1 MRYGLYPGCSYNGT
15 AKEFGESINFVC
27 NKLGVE
33 LQELDD
39 WICCGASSAHN
50 TSHLLAT
57 SLPLHTLI
65 SARKAGFKKLLAPC
79 IACSWRLKTAIKEM
93 REDKELKVRAE
104 EVVGEKYDD
113 GIEVFNIVEFFIKE
127 IGLKKIEEVTNKS
140 LKGLKVVCY
149 YGCMLTRPPGIVNFD
164 VVEDP
169 QSMDNIM
176 KSLGAESLDWP
187 YKTECCGVS
196 FALSRTDVVVKLCH
210 DLLEE
215 IKKLEADMVVVAC
228 PLCQTNLDMRQ
239 KEIEKKYNAKYGVPI
254 VYFSQLMGLALGG
267 SSKDVGLQRLTVSPF
282 PALRKRGIL

>member
-1 MRYGLYPGCSYNGT
+1 MRYGLYPGCSYSGT
-15 AKEFGESINFVC
+15 AREFGESINVVC
-27 NKLGVE
+27 NKLGIE

-57 SLPLHTLI
+57 ALPLHTLI

-93 REDKELKVRAE
+93 EEDEKLKTKAE
-104 EVVGEKYDD
+104 EVVGKNYD
-113 GIEVFNIVEFFIKE
+113 GKIEVFNIVEFFTKE
-127 IGLKKIEEVTNKS
+127 IGLKKIEEATNKS

-149 YGCMLTRPPGIVNFD
+149 YGCMLTRPPGVANFD

-169 QSMDNIM
+169 QSMDSIM